1 MGVWRLSCFT
11 SPTQEIIMI
20 NIPTREQLQQLP
32 RLYETENISPEDKVV
47 HLHFQVDQ
55 SHWWV
60 MEWDGYDTFFGFVLL
75 YGWSQYAEFGY
86 FTLSELLEIK
96 VGGCIEIV
104 NDPFW
109 IPRAVKDVAMMQDKL
124 QFQSIQ
130 QDR

>member
-1 MGVWRLSCFT
+1 
-11 SPTQEIIMI
+11 MI

-32 RLYETENISPEDKVV
+32 RLYETENIPPEDKVV

-55 SHWWV
+55 CHWWV
-60 MEWDGYDTFFGFVLL
+60 MEYDGKDTFFGFVLL
-75 YGWSQYAEFGY
+75 HGWSQYAEFGY

-96 VGGCIEIV
+96 VSGCIEIV

-109 IPRAVKDVAMMQDKL
+109 IPRAAKDVGLMQDTL
-124 QFQSIQ
+124 QLQSIQ